1 MPVIALLRP
10 LARAIDWLPVAVA
23 AALTLL
29 LAVVVS
35 PGADLEAGHGLLLLR
50 MAGVLLGAAAAFA
63 LVDGM
68 EVSTGAVP
76 VPRWV
81 RQWARTIM
89 AGTAVGVAWAAT
101 YAVVALRVPPGSPS
115 LAGAAVEAALCVLVG
130 LAGAAPAVRRNHA
143 RPAGLAGAVVVLVLY
158 VVTQRAGAWPVPTS
172 AEWDTVHAWWLA
184 TMPLPLLVLAVA
196 HRDVR

>member
-10 LARAIDWLPVAVA
+10 LARAIDWLPVVVA
-23 AALTLL
+23 AALALL

-35 PGADLEAGHGLLLLR
+35 PGADLEPGHGLLLLR

-68 EVSTGAVP
+68 EASTGAVP

-81 RQWARTIM
+81 RQWARTLM
-89 AGTAVGVAWAAT
+89 AGAAVAVAWAAT
-101 YAVVALRVPPGSPS
+101 YTVVALRVPPGSPS
-115 LAGAAVEAALCVLVG
+115 LSGAAVEAALCVLAG

-143 RPAGLAGAVVVLVLY
+143 RPAGLAGAAVLFVLY
-158 VVTQRAGAWPVPTS
+158 GATQMADAWPVPDT
-172 AEWDTVHAWWLA
+172 AEWDAVHAWWLA
-184 TMPLPLLVLAVA
+184 ALPLPLLVLAAA